1 MKVLPID
8 YLVIGIYFA
17 FVIGIGYQLKRQM
30 VTSEDFFLAGHR
42 IPTWV
47 TGLAFLSANLGAI
60 EVMGMAAS
68 AAQYGLVTAHFYWVG
83 AIPAM
88 VFLAIFMMPFYY
100 GSKVRSVPEYLKKR
114 FNEPTRAFN
123 ALSFAVMTILMSGI
137 NLYAMAH
144 VFRVL
149 LNWDMNLSIIMAAV
163 VVLVYVFLGGLTS
176 SIYNEVIQF
185 FLIIVGL
192 LPLSILGLMHVGG
205 FEGLNDRITDMG
217 MTHLWRDMYSFRNP
231 LGVDWIGLLAG
242 LGFVLSF
249 GYWCTDFLV
258 IQRALAAKDV
268 RSAQR
273 TPLVAAFP
281 KIFFPFITVLP
292 GLLALVILPP
302 SLALGKETP
311 YDMAIPLMM
320 GLMYPNGMLGL
331 GLTALLASFMSGMA
345 GNVTAFN
352 TVWTFDIYQSYIA
365 PGKSDNHYLWVG
377 RMATAGGIMVSVL
390 AAYLVMNFPTIMDY
404 MQLIFSFFNA
414 PLFATFALGM
424 FWLRTTPTG
433 AFVGLVVGTVAAIG
447 HYFLAEAIKIEPQL
461 LPAMAQPFAPVLD
474 ALRKPLS
481 YPTLMA
487 GNFWRAVFG
496 WTVCFVVTIA
506 VSLFTKPKRKRELIG
521 LVWGLSKKPLVVT
534 GKAVKEPWY
543 VNPPILGMIA
553 LAITIILNII
563 FW

>member
-1 MKVLPID
+1 MNVQFID
-8 YLVIGIYFA
+8 YLVIGIYFS
-17 FVIGIGYQLKRQM
+17 FVIGIGFQLKKQM

-68 AAQYGLVTAHFYWVG
+68 AAQYGVVTAHFYWVG

-88 VFLAIFMMPFYY
+88 VFLSLFMMPFYY
-100 GSKVRSVPEYLKKR
+100 GSKVRSVPEYLKRR

-137 NLYAMAH
+137 NLYAMAK
-144 VFRVL
+144 VFQIL
-149 LNWDMNLSIIMAAV
+149 LHWDMNVSILLAAA

-185 FLIIVGL
+185 FLIIFGL
-192 LPLSILGLMHVGG
+192 LPLSVLGLLHIGG
-205 FEGLNDRITDMG
+205 FDGLSQRITNMG
-217 MTHLWRDMYSFRNP
+217 MTHLWRDMYSTANP
-231 LGVDWIGLLAG
+231 LGVDWIGLLGG

-258 IQRALAAKDV
+258 IQRALAAQNV

-302 SLALGKETP
+302 SLELGTKTD

-352 TVWTFDIYQSYIA
+352 TVFTFDIYQSYIA
-365 PGKSDNHYLWVG
+365 QNKSDKHYLWVG
-377 RMATAGGIMVSVL
+377 RIATAGGILVSIL

-424 FWLRTTPTG
+424 FWVRTTPKA
-433 AFVGLVVGTVAAIG
+433 AFIGLVCGTIATVA
-447 HYFLAEAIKIEPQL
+447 HYFLSEMVKIEPDL
-461 LPAMAQPFAPVLD
+461 LPGYLAPLAPLVPVL
-474 ALRKPLS
+474 KK
-481 YPTLMA
+481 TLTYQTVMA
-487 GNFWRAVFG
+487 GNFWRAIYGFL
-496 WTVCFVVTIA
+496 VCFILTFVI
-506 VSLFTKPKRKRELIG
+506 SLFTEPKRKRDLIG
-521 LVWGLSKKPLVVT
+521 LVWGLSKKPSAQLP
-534 GKAVKEPWY
+534 KEPWY
-543 VNPPILGMIA
+543 LSPTFLGVTA
-553 LAITIILNII
+553 LLITIVINII
-563 FW
+563 LW

>member
-1 MKVLPID
+1 MDVRFID
-8 YLVIGIYFA
+8 YLIIGIYFA
-17 FVIGIGYQLKRQM
+17 FVIGIGYHLKRQM

-68 AAQYGLVTAHFYWVG
+68 AAQYGVVTAHFYWVG

-88 VFLAIFMMPFYY
+88 VFLSLFMMPFYY

-123 ALSFAVMTILMSGI
+123 ALSFAIMTILMSGI
-137 NLYAMAH
+137 NLYAMAK
-144 VFRVL
+144 VFQVL
-149 LNWDMNLSIIMAAV
+149 LKWDMNVSIFLAAI
-163 VVLVYVFLGGLTS
+163 VVLLYVFLGGLTS

-185 FLIIVGL
+185 FLIIFGL
-192 LPLSILGLMHVGG
+192 LPLTILGLLRLGG
-205 FEGLNDRITDMG
+205 TTGISEGITNMG
-217 MTHLWRDMYSFRNP
+217 MLHLWQDLGTDTNT
-231 LGVDWIGLLAG
+231 LGVDWIGLLGG

-258 IQRALAAKDV
+258 IQRALAAQDV

-273 TPLVAAFP
+273 TPIIAAFP
-281 KIFFPFITVLP
+281 KVLFPLITVVP
-292 GLLALVILPP
+292 GLLALVIIPG
-302 SLALGKETP
+302 LGEDIP

-320 GLMYPNGMLGL
+320 GVMYPNGMLGL

-352 TVWTFDIYQSYIA
+352 TVWTYDIYQSYVA
-365 PGKSDNHYLWVG
+365 PGKSDKHYLQVG
-377 RMATAGGIMVSVL
+377 RMATAGGILVSIL

-424 FWLRTTPTG
+424 FWVRTTPTG
-433 AFVGLVVGTVAAIG
+433 AFIGLVAGTLAAVGHFFMSEAA
-447 HYFLAEAIKIEPQL
+447 KIAPDL
-461 LPAMAQPFAPVLD
+461 LPGYLAPMGPVLE
-474 ALRKPLS
+474 ACKPFLT
-481 YPTLMA
+481 YKTVMA
-487 GNFWRAVFG
+487 GNFWRAIYG
-496 WTVCFVVTIA
+496 WSVCFIITIV
-506 VSLFTKPKRKRELIG
+506 VSLFTKQKRRRDLVG
-521 LVWGLSKKPLVVT
+521 LVWGLSKKPVSPL
-534 GKAVKEPWY
+534 VKERWY
-543 VNPPILGMIA
+543 VNPIHLSIIL
-553 LAITIILNII
+553 LVVTLVLNII

>member
-1 MKVLPID
+1 MINNVQFID

-17 FVIGIGYQLKRQM
+17 FVIGIGYQLKKQM

-60 EVMGMAAS
+60 EVMGMAAG
-68 AAQYGLVTAHFYWVG
+68 AAQHGVMTAHFYWVG

-88 VFLAIFMMPFYY
+88 VFLAVFMMPFYY

-137 NLYAMAH
+137 NLYAMAK
-144 VFRVL
+144 VFQAL
-149 LNWDMNLSIIMAAV
+149 LGWDINLSIFIAAV
-163 VVLVYVFLGGLTS
+163 VVLAYVFLGGLTS

-192 LPLSILGLMHVGG
+192 LPLTILGLLHVGG
-205 FEGLNDRITDMG
+205 PQALADQLTDTS
-217 MTHLWRDMYSFRNP
+217 MTHLWMHTTSAHNP
-231 LGVDWIGLLAG
+231 MGVDWMGIVAG

-281 KIFFPFITVLP
+281 KIFFPIITVVP
-292 GLLALVILPP
+292 GLLALVILPG
-302 SLALGKETP
+302 LGESIP
-311 YDMAIPLMM
+311 YDMAIPAMM

-352 TVWTFDIYQSYIA
+352 TVWTYDIYQSYIA
-365 PGKSDNHYLWVG
+365 PKKSDSHYLWVG
-377 RMATAGGIMVSVL
+377 RFATAGGILVSIA
-390 AAYLVMNFPTIMDY
+390 AAYLVMHFPTIMDY

-424 FWLRTTPTG
+424 FWVRTTPTG
-433 AFVGLVVGTVAAIG
+433 AFIGLVVGTLAAVG
-447 HYFLAEAIKIEPQL
+447 HYFMCEAVRIEPDL
-461 LPAMAQPFAPVLD
+461 LPSYLSFIAPLVEVCK
-474 ALRKPLS
+474 KPLS
-481 YPTLMA
+481 YPTVMA

-496 WTVCFVVTIA
+496 WTTCFLITII
-506 VSLFTKPKRKRELIG
+506 VSLFTKPKRKRDLIG
-521 LVWGLSKKPLVVT
+521 LVWGLSPKPATKRVQ
-534 GKAVKEPWY
+534 EPWY
-543 VNPPILGMIA
+543 LNPIHLSIIA
-553 LAITIILNII
+553 LIITLALNI
-563 FW
+563 WLW

>member
-1 MKVLPID
+1 MDVQFID

-17 FVIGIGYQLKRQM
+17 FVIGIGYHLKRQM

-68 AAQYGLVTAHFYWVG
+68 AAQYGVVTAHFYWVG

-88 VFLAIFMMPFYY
+88 VFLSLFMMPFYY

-123 ALSFAVMTILMSGI
+123 ALSFAIMTILMSGI
-137 NLYAMAH
+137 NLYAMAK
-144 VFRVL
+144 VFQVL
-149 LNWDMNLSIIMAAV
+149 LKWDMNVSVFLAAI
-163 VVLVYVFLGGLTS
+163 VVLLYVFMGGLTS

-185 FLIIVGL
+185 FLIIFGI
-192 LPLSILGLMHVGG
+192 LPLTILGLLRLGG
-205 FEGLNDRITDMG
+205 PSGITDSITNMG
-217 MTHLWRDMYSFRNP
+217 MLHLWQDMGNSNNP
-231 LGVDWIGLLAG
+231 LGVDWIGLLGG

-258 IQRALAAKDV
+258 IQRALAAQDV

-273 TPLVAAFP
+273 TPIIAAFP
-281 KIFFPFITVLP
+281 KVFFPIITVVP
-292 GLLALVILPP
+292 GLLALVIIPG
-302 SLALGKETP
+302 LGEDIP
-311 YDMAIPLMM
+311 FDMAIPTMM
-320 GLMYPNGMLGL
+320 GVMYPNGMLGL

-352 TVWTFDIYQSYIA
+352 TVWTYDIYQSYIA
-365 PGKSDNHYLWVG
+365 PGKSDKHYLQIG
-377 RMATAGGIMVSVL
+377 RLATAGGILVSIM

-424 FWLRTTPTG
+424 FWVRTTPTG
-433 AFVGLVVGTVAAIG
+433 AFVGLVVGTLAAVG
-447 HYFLAEAIKIEPQL
+447 HFFMSEAVKIAPDL
-461 LPAMAQPFAPVLD
+461 LPGYLSPLGSVMEVW
-474 ALRKPLS
+474 KPYLT
-481 YPTLMA
+481 YPTVMA
-487 GNFWRAVFG
+487 GNFWRAIFG
-496 WTVCFVVTIA
+496 WSVCFAITIA
-506 VSLFTKPKRKRELIG
+506 VSLFTKPKRKRDLIG
-521 LVWGLSKKPLVVT
+521 LVWGLANTPATPLV
-534 GKAVKEPWY
+534 KERWF
-543 VNPPILGMIA
+543 VNPLHLSVIL
-553 LAITIILNII
+553 LVLTLVLNII

>member
-1 MKVLPID
+1 MINVQFID

-17 FVIGIGYQLKRQM
+17 FVIGIGYQLKKQM

-68 AAQYGLVTAHFYWVG
+68 AAQYGIVTAHFYWVG

-88 VFLAIFMMPFYY
+88 VFLSLFMMPFYY

-137 NLYAMAH
+137 NLYAMAK
-144 VFRVL
+144 VFQAL
-149 LNWDMNLSIIMAAV
+149 LHWDMNISIILAAV

-192 LPLSILGLMHVGG
+192 LPLTILGLLHIGG
-205 FEGLNDRITDMG
+205 VDAISDRLTDMG
-217 MTHLWRDMYSFRNP
+217 MLHLWSHMGSSRNP
-231 LGVDWIGLLAG
+231 LGVDWIGLLGG

-273 TPLVAAFP
+273 TPLIAAYP
-281 KIFFPFITVLP
+281 KIFFPIITVLP
-292 GLLALVILPP
+292 GLIALIVIPR
-302 SLALGKETP
+302 LGDAIP
-311 YDMAIPLMM
+311 YDMAIPAMM
-320 GLMYPNGMLGL
+320 GMMYPNGMLGL

-352 TVWTFDIYQSYIA
+352 TVWTYDIYQSYIA
-365 PGKSDNHYLWVG
+365 PKKSDEHYLWVG
-377 RMATAGGIMVSVL
+377 RFATAGGIIVSVL
-390 AAYLVMNFPTIMDY
+390 AAYLVMHFPTIMDY

-424 FWLRTTPTG
+424 FWIRTTPTG
-433 AFVGLVVGTVAAIG
+433 AFIGLVCGTVAAIG
-447 HYFLAEAIKIEPQL
+447 HYFLCEAVLIAPDL
-461 LPAMAQPFAPVLD
+461 LPAYLQPFAPLID
-474 ALRKPLS
+474 AVRKPLS
-481 YPTLMA
+481 YPTVMA
-487 GNFWRAVFG
+487 GNFWRAIFG
-496 WTVCFVVTIA
+496 WVVCFVITIV
-506 VSLFTKPKRKRELIG
+506 VSLFTKPKRKRDLVG
-521 LVWGLSKKPLVVT
+521 LVWGLSKKPLAANV
-534 GKAVKEPWY
+534 KAPWY
-543 VNPPILGMIA
+543 VNPVHLSIIA
-553 LAITIILNII
+553 LVIMTILNVLL
-563 FW
+563 W

>member
-1 MKVLPID
+1 MINVQFID

-17 FVIGIGYQLKRQM
+17 FVIGIGYQLKKQM

-68 AAQYGLVTAHFYWVG
+68 AAQYGVLTAHFYWVG

-88 VFLAIFMMPFYY
+88 VFLSVFMMPFYY

-137 NLYAMAH
+137 NLYAMAK
-144 VFRVL
+144 VFQAL
-149 LNWDMNLSIIMAAV
+149 LGWDMNVSIFLAAI

-192 LPLSILGLMHVGG
+192 LPLTILGLLHVGG
-205 FEGLNDRITDMG
+205 PEALADRLTDGG
-217 MTHLWRDMYSFRNP
+217 MTHLWSQMGTSHNP
-231 LGVDWIGLLAG
+231 LGVDWIGLLGG

-258 IQRALAAKDV
+258 IQRALAAQDV

-281 KIFFPFITVLP
+281 KIFFPIITVVP
-292 GLLALVILPP
+292 GLLALVIIPG
-302 SLALGKETP
+302 LGENIQ
-311 YDMAIPLMM
+311 YDMAIPAMM

-352 TVWTFDIYQSYIA
+352 TVFTYDIYQSYVA
-365 PGKSDNHYLWVG
+365 PRKSDNHYLWIG
-377 RMATAGGIMVSVL
+377 RIATAGGILVSIL
-390 AAYLVMNFPTIMDY
+390 AAYLVMHFPTIMDY

-424 FWLRTTPTG
+424 FWVRATPTG
-433 AFVGLVVGTVAAIG
+433 AFVGLVLGTVAAIL
-447 HYFLAEAIKIEPQL
+447 HYFLCEAVRIEPDL
-461 LPAMAQPFAPVLD
+461 LPAYLAPFG
-474 ALRKPLS
+474 PLIIIFKKS
-481 YPTLMA
+481 LNYPTVMA
-487 GNFWRAVFG
+487 GNFWRAIIG
-496 WTVCFVVTIA
+496 WLVCFIVTII
-506 VSLFTKPKRKRELIG
+506 VSLFTKPKRKRDLIG
-521 LVWGLSKKPLVVT
+521 LVWGLSSKPVA
-534 GKAVKEPWY
+534 KQAKEPWY
-543 VNPPILGMIA
+543 VNPVYLSIIA
-553 LAITIILNII
+553 LLITLALNILL
-563 FW
+563 W

>member
-1 MKVLPID
+1 MNVQFID

-17 FVIGIGYQLKRQM
+17 FVIGIGFQLKKQM

-88 VFLAIFMMPFYY
+88 VFLSLFMMPFYY
-100 GSKVRSVPEYLKKR
+100 GSKVRSVPEYLKRR

-123 ALSFAVMTILMSGI
+123 AISFAVMTILMSGI
-137 NLYAMAH
+137 NLYAMAK
-144 VFRVL
+144 VFQIL
-149 LNWDMNLSIIMAAV
+149 LKWDMNVSILLAAV

-185 FLIIVGL
+185 FLIIFGL
-192 LPLSILGLMHVGG
+192 LPLSILGLLHIGG
-205 FEGLNDRITDMG
+205 FEGLNDHITNMG

-231 LGVDWIGLLAG
+231 LGVDWIGLLGG

-258 IQRALAAKDV
+258 IQRALAAQNI

-292 GLLALVILPP
+292 GMLALVILPP
-302 SLALGKETP
+302 SLELGTKTD

-320 GLMYPNGMLGL
+320 GLMYPAGMLGL

-352 TVWTFDIYQSYIA
+352 TVFTFDIYQSYIA
-365 PGKSDNHYLWVG
+365 QNKSDKHYLWVG
-377 RMATAGGIMVSVL
+377 RVATAGGILVSIL

-424 FWLRTTPTG
+424 FWVRATPKA
-433 AFVGLVVGTVAAIG
+433 AFIGLVLGTVATVG
-447 HYFLAEAIKIEPQL
+447 HYFFCELVKVGPEF
-461 LPAMAQPFAPVLD
+461 LPAYFAPL
-474 ALRKPLS
+474 APLIPLLKQPLS
-481 YPTLMA
+481 YPTVMA
-487 GNFWRAVFG
+487 GNFWRAIFG
-496 WTVCFVVTIA
+496 FLVCFIITI
-506 VSLFTKPKRKRELIG
+506 VISLFTKPKRKRELIG
-521 LVWGLSKKPLVVT
+521 LVWGLSKKPSSQMP
-534 GKAVKEPWY
+534 KEPWY
-543 VNPPILGMIA
+543 VNPVLLGVLA
-553 LAITIILNII
+553 LFITIIINIVL
-563 FW
+563 W

>member
-1 MKVLPID
+1 MINVQFID

-17 FVIGIGYQLKRQM
+17 FVIGIGYQLKKQM

-68 AAQYGLVTAHFYWVG
+68 AAQYGILTAHFYWIG

-88 VFLAIFMMPFYY
+88 VFLAVFMMPFYY

-123 ALSFAVMTILMSGI
+123 ALSFAIMTILMSGI
-137 NLYAMAH
+137 NLYAMGK
-144 VFRVL
+144 VFEAL
-149 LNWDMNLSIIMAAV
+149 LGWDINLSIFMAAV

-192 LPLSILGLMHVGG
+192 LPLTILGLMHIGG
-205 FEGLNDRITDMG
+205 PDVLTDRLTDVG
-217 MTHLWRDMYSFRNP
+217 MTHLWSHMGSNRNP
-231 LGVDWIGLLAG
+231 LGVDWIGLIGG

-281 KIFFPFITVLP
+281 KIFFPLITVVP
-292 GLLALVILPP
+292 GLIALAIIPG
-302 SLALGKETP
+302 LGEDIP
-311 YDMAIPLMM
+311 YDMAVPAMM
-320 GLMYPNGMLGL
+320 GQMYPSGMLGL

-352 TVWTFDIYQSYIA
+352 TVWTYDIYQSYIA
-365 PGKSDNHYLWVG
+365 PKKSDNHYLWIG
-377 RMATAGGIMVSVL
+377 RFATAGGILVSIA
-390 AAYLVMNFPTIMDY
+390 AAYLVMRYPTIMDY

-424 FWLRTTPTG
+424 FWVRATPTG
-433 AFVGLVVGTVAAIG
+433 AFVGLVCGTVAAVL
-447 HYFLAEAIKIEPQL
+447 HYFLCEAVKIEPDL
-461 LPAMAQPFAPVLD
+461 LPAFIEPFGPFIQMFK
-474 ALRKPLS
+474 RSLS
-481 YPTLMA
+481 YPTVMA
-487 GNFWRAVFG
+487 GNFWRAIFG
-496 WTVCFVVTIA
+496 WCVCFFVTIL
-506 VSLFTKPKRKRELIG
+506 VSLFTKPKRKRDLVG
-521 LVWGLSKKPLVVT
+521 LVWGLSKKPAEKKVQ
-534 GKAVKEPWY
+534 EPWY
-543 VNPPILGMIA
+543 VNPIHLSIIA
-553 LAITIILNII
+553 LLITLVLNII
-563 FW
+563 WW